1 MPALAL
7 SQSNQIVGQEAD
19 KQRSQEVPGFVFVRR
34 DQEDRRGPLDKLFGI
49 QIVVV
54 GADQL
59 FQFCI
64 HEFQQF
70 GQRRRNDIEGGSN
83 IRACGSADIAF
94 NSPVGNPLQH
104 GSQAA
109 FLDGVPFLRVICP
122 CQFDNQ
128 IKNTD
133 DVALAVMA
141 VLRYQEDQAGY
152 QTTGSL
158 VKILAAVTTVH
169 RAGIADNRAGYDL
182 GVAFCRGIMHGPL
195 LGVLLLA
202 PCVDLDVDAVQ
213 KIKMTRVEYVPQI
226 ELQHAV
232 AALFQFGAGNRIQV
246 ILDRYQNH
254 AGPLA
259 DSLGV
264 LRVQIYPG
272 VVGDRG
278 DIQAGGLTGTRRG
291 DHQYRLI
298 ACIDQPGAF
307 GCTHEHGRLR
317 LMSLLHFLINPLD
330 FLRLH
335 EVGVAVLAVPGF
347 YIPDSQGLTVEQFN
361 DSRGQYGQ

>member
-1 MPALAL
+1 MQCGTKEKISP
-7 SQSNQIVGQEAD
+7 
-19 KQRSQEVPGFVFVRR
+19 RP
-34 DQEDRRGPLDKLFGI
+34 
-49 QIVVV
+49 
-54 GADQL
+54 ADQL
-59 FQFCI
+59 
-64 HEFQQF
+64 
-70 GQRRRNDIEGGSN
+70 
-83 IRACGSADIAF
+83 
-94 NSPVGNPLQH
+94 
-104 GSQAA
+104 
-109 FLDGVPFLRVICP
+109 
-122 CQFDNQ
+122 
-128 IKNTD
+128 
-133 DVALAVMA
+133 LA
-141 VLRYQEDQAGY
+141 RQAGY
-152 QTTGSL
+152 QATGSL

-169 RAGIADNRAGYDL
+169 RAGITDDRAGNDL

-202 PCVDLDVDAVQ
+202 PCVDFDVDAVQ
-213 KIKMTRVEYVPQI
+213 KIKMAGAKHVSQI

-246 ILDRYQNH
+246 IFDRYQNH

-264 LRVQIYPG
+264 LRAQIYPG

-278 DIQAGGLTGTRRG
+278 DIQAGGLTGTGRG

>member
-34 DQEDRRGPLDKLFGI
+34 DQEDRCGPFDESFGV

-54 GADQL
+54 CADQL
-59 FQFCI
+59 LQFCI
-64 HEFQQF
+64 DEFQQL
-70 GQRRRNDIEGGSN
+70 GQRRRNDIECCTN

-94 NSPVGNPLQH
+94 DSPIGNPLQH

-202 PCVDLDVDAVQ
+202 PCVDLDVDTVQ

-254 AGPLA
+254 AGPWPIPWA
-259 DSLGV
+259 SCV
-264 LRVQIYPG
+264 CRF
-272 VVGDRG
+272 
-278 DIQAGGLTGTRRG
+278 TRA
-291 DHQYRLI
+291 L
-298 ACIDQPGAF
+298 
-307 GCTHEHGRLR
+307 
-317 LMSLLHFLINPLD
+317 
-330 FLRLH
+330 
-335 EVGVAVLAVPGF
+335 
-347 YIPDSQGLTVEQFN
+347 
-361 DSRGQYGQ
+361 